1 MKWRNGIKLIIHIA
15 DVGAHREKFS
25 RGDKYPEQGPLLIN
39 KIEECVKKN
48 INIIGFKI
56 GDYPKQS
63 FDKISEIYD
72 DYKLTKKDNGQFIEI
87 YVFARDKNNKKAFS
101 ENFNRLVMRAAH
113 QVINPSYK
121 YLKRLKQ
128 VLHLPNDG
136 EKDIDDKKS
145 LLSILEKGSI
155 DN

>member
-1 MKWRNGIKLIIHIA
+1 
-15 DVGAHREKFS
+15 
-25 RGDKYPEQGPLLIN
+25 
-39 KIEECVKKN
+39 
-48 INIIGFKI
+48 
-56 GDYPKQS
+56 
-63 FDKISEIYD
+63 
-72 DYKLTKKDNGQFIEI
+72 
-87 YVFARDKNNKKAFS
+87 
-101 ENFNRLVMRAAH
+101 MRAAH